1 MKCEESIIAGRIEKQ
16 RLCRMQLNKWRSL
29 LTAALLFFILHSS
42 LFILSSC
49 GEIENEYSSHRVYL
63 RFDNSVHLDANLMA
77 AMNPMSSNVFCR
89 IWLLSNGKLS
99 FQSNQGSTS
108 NVTLTASERQS
119 PLVLGISNESG
130 IIVGYGFGGVFYCYD
145 AVCPNCY
152 EKKIERTLT
161 MNTTGIATCSS
172 CSHQYDMTNNGLSPQ
187 GGKLER
193 YHATT
198 SGQTG
203 TLIVNN
209 RYY

>member
-1 MKCEESIIAGRIEKQ
+1 
-16 RLCRMQLNKWRSL
+16 MQLNKWRSL

-42 LFILSSC
+42 LFIISSC

-89 IWLLSNGKLS
+89 IWLSSMGKLS

-152 EKKIERTLT
+152 EKKLERTLT

>member
-1 MKCEESIIAGRIEKQ
+1 MKINHSSKHTTPLPIGRG
-16 RLCRMQLNKWRSL
+16 WGWV
-29 LTAALLFFILHSS
+29 LFFCFFLT
-42 LFILSSC
+42 SC
-49 GEIENEYSSHRVYL
+49 GEIENEYSSRRVYL

-77 AMNPMSSNVFCR
+77 SMNPMSSNVFCR
-89 IWLLSNGKLS
+89 IWLSSIGKLS

-108 NVTLTASERQS
+108 TVTLTASEQQS
-119 PLVLGISNESG
+119 SLMLGISNESG
-130 IIVGYGFGGVFYCYD
+130 LIVGYGFGGVFYCYD

-152 EKKIERTLT
+152 DKKLERTLS
-161 MNTTGIATCSS
+161 MNTTGIATCPN
-172 CSHQYDMTNNGLSPQ
+172 CGHQYDMTNNGLSPQ

>member
-1 MKCEESIIAGRIEKQ
+1 
-16 RLCRMQLNKWRSL
+16 MQLNKWRSL

-42 LFILSSC
+42 LFILTSC